1 MYYMNFIIFKGKF
14 MTDGHFRTSRRAVQ
28 LARLAQAICLA
39 GVASRLLFVFE
50 NGASREAMR
59 HYISRL
65 EPNMP
70 LLISNETWIGFGIV
84 LALDLFIS
92 AWAFLELFGL
102 FGALVRGETMS
113 EGMERRVIRLGI
125 ASSLGALLAIFG
137 RTLYSLV
144 AFMTDVPPPHHW
156 GVDLSQTVLFKI
168 LWAIMLFLFV
178 MILRELRRVDAEN
191 RSFV

>member
-1 MYYMNFIIFKGKF
+1 MTSEPFKTG
-14 MTDGHFRTSRRAVQ
+14 RRAVQ
-28 LARLAQAICLA
+28 LARFAQAICLA
-39 GVASRLLFVFE
+39 GVASRVLFVFE
-50 NGASREAMR
+50 NGSTREAMR
-59 HYISRL
+59 HYISGL
-65 EPNMP
+65 APNMP
-70 LLISNETWIGFGIV
+70 ALISNETFIGFGTV

-102 FGALVRGETMS
+102 FGALVRGETMT
-113 EGMERRVIRLGI
+113 EGMERRVVRLGI

-144 AFMTDVPPPHHW
+144 AFLTNVPPPHHW
-156 GVDLSQTVLFKI
+156 GVDLSQTVLFKT

-191 RSFV
+191 KSFV

>member
-1 MYYMNFIIFKGKF
+1 MYYMNFISCKGYF
-14 MTDGHFRTSRRAVQ
+14 MTDEAFKTSRRAMQ

-39 GVASRLLFVFE
+39 GVASRLAFVFE
-50 NGASREAMR
+50 QGSSREAMR

-70 LLISNETWIGFGIV
+70 ALISNETWIGFGIV
-84 LALDLFIS
+84 LALDLFVS

-102 FGALVRGETMS
+102 FGAIVRGETMT
-113 EGMERRVIRLGI
+113 EGLETRVIRLGL
-125 ASSLGALLAIFG
+125 ASFLGTLLAIFG

-156 GVDLSQTVLFKI
+156 GVDLSQTVLFKM
-168 LWAIMLFLFV
+168 LWTIMLFLFV

-191 RSFV
+191 KSFV

>member
-1 MYYMNFIIFKGKF
+1 
-14 MTDGHFRTSRRAVQ
+14 MTDRHFRTSRRAML

-39 GVASRLLFVFE
+39 GVASRVLFVFE
-50 NGASREAMR
+50 NGSSRQAMR

-70 LLISNETWIGFGIV
+70 LLISNETWIGFSIV

-125 ASSLGALLAIFG
+125 ASSLGALLAMIG
-137 RTLYSLV
+137 STLYSLV
-144 AFMTDVPPPHHW
+144 AFLTDVPPPHHW
-156 GVDLSQTVLFKI
+156 RGDLSQTVLFKI

>member
-1 MYYMNFIIFKGKF
+1 
-14 MTDGHFRTSRRAVQ
+14 MTHETFRTSRRAVQ
-28 LARLAQAICLA
+28 LARVAQAICLV
-39 GVASRLLFVFE
+39 GVASRVMFVFE
-50 NGASREAMR
+50 NGSSREAMR
-59 HYISRL
+59 YYISRL
-65 EPNMP
+65 APAMP
-70 LLISNETWIGFGIV
+70 VPISNETWVGFGIV

-102 FGALVRGETMS
+102 FGALVRGETMT
-113 EGMERRVIRLGI
+113 EGMERRVIRLGV

-144 AFMTDVPPPHHW
+144 AFLTDVPPPHSW
-156 GVDLSQTVLFKI
+156 GVDLSQTVLFKM

-191 RSFV
+191 KSFV